1 MTCTLLSPPA
11 ACDRAESG
19 FWTRPL
25 GTWNDGNDNQGLL
38 ELPKYMYCPPGSFAT
53 SFYMRPSQ
61 WYTGDFSGSTWI
73 GSLTMTCSDGS
84 TVTLE
89 SQAGFYPGWPDGTTT
104 SPAGKLSTPP
114 LHSAHSGSRLTE
126 PG

>member
-1 MTCTLLSPPA
+1 
-11 ACDRAESG
+11 
-19 FWTRPL
+19 
-25 GTWNDGNDNQGLL
+25 
-38 ELPKYMYCPPGSFAT
+38 MYCPPGSFAT